1 MATPAA
7 STVESKEDKSGTSPI
22 VVVELG
28 APQSAIAVRHL
39 RKGKGKLFR
48 HVERIISDLAADGTV
63 KASAQPVVIVV
74 HEIPAPPWA
83 GMMGGMGGMR
93 GMMGGMGG
101 MGGMGMSDD
110 DEDED

>member
-7 STVESKEDKSGTSPI
+7 GTVESKEDKSATSPI
-22 VVVELG
+22 VIVELG
-28 APQSAIAVRHL
+28 EPQPAMAVRRM

-74 HEIPAPPWA
+74 HEIPSPPWA
-83 GMMGGMGGMR
+83 GMMGGMR

-101 MGGMGMSDD
+101 GMMGASED